1 MLSWNNELYHS
12 SEEGFGLNYFC
23 DLSLSYRTNR
33 WEITLSANNVIGTGE
48 YRQRVVSSTLQSYTL
63 TYLRPREF
71 LLKFSIDL

>member
-1 MLSWNNELYHS
+1 M
-12 SEEGFGLNYFC
+12 LNYFC
-23 DLSLSYRTNR
+23 DLSLSYRANR
-33 WEITLSANNVIGTGE
+33 WKITLSANNVIGAAE